1 MNMVLAKFLI
11 KKMLPKAT
19 LLEAEDGKIALE
31 ILQRQHIDL
40 ILMDIHMPELDG
52 MEATRRIRL
61 LNDEV
66 KRNIPI
72 VALTAGALPAERQK
86 AIEAGMNGFVTKPI
100 EADELKLALYQ
111 HLKLKVKTEDPLL
124 PD

>member
-1 MNMVLAKFLI
+1 
-11 KKMLPKAT
+11 MLPKAT

-61 LNDEV
+61 LNDEA